1 MLAGLT
7 FTQLAVA
14 LAATLAASFVRGLAG
29 FGMAILLVPV
39 LGLAVAPSAAVVV
52 SNWLGVLIGL
62 FGIRAIARASERSA
76 FVIAGFAVLATPL
89 GVWLLMLTPPEL
101 ARLLIAM
108 IALGAFGL
116 ILLPKKPADHVHHPG
131 ITSATGIASGV
142 LTGFA
147 GMPGPPVVP
156 YYLARH
162 IAPELARA
170 SMMTVFLATSL
181 AGVGAALVL
190 GLASWRDLWLAA
202 LLFPVVVLGNW
213 LGHKAF
219 GRIGDAAWR
228 SFTAVVLGI
237 SALAAIWRLL
247 QG

>member
-1 MLAGLT
+1 MLLDLT
-7 FTQLAVA
+7 LAQLAIA

-39 LGLAVAPSAAVVV
+39 LGLAVAPAAAVVV
-52 SNWLGVLIGL
+52 SNWLMLLIGL
-62 FGIRAIARASERSA
+62 VGIRTVVRASEPSA
-76 FVIAGFAVLATPL
+76 FVISGFAVLATPL
-89 GVWLLMLTPPEL
+89 GVWLLMLTDPEL
-101 ARLLIAM
+101 ARLLIAL

-116 ILLPKKPADHVHHPG
+116 MLLPKKPAGHIHGPG
-131 ITSATGIASGV
+131 LTGATGIASGV

-156 YYLARH
+156 YYLGRQ

-170 SMMTVFLATSL
+170 SMMTIFLATAL
-181 AGVGAALVL
+181 AGIGAALLL
-190 GLASWRDLWLAA
+190 GLATWRELWLAA
-202 LLFPVVVLGNW
+202 LLFPVTLLGNW

-219 GRIGDAAWR
+219 GRIGDSAWR
-228 SFTAVVLGI
+228 GFTGAVLGV
-237 SALAAIWRLL
+237 SALAAVWRLL

>member
-1 MLAGLT
+1 MLLGLT
-7 FTQLAVA
+7 LAQLAVA

-52 SNWLGVLIGL
+52 SNWLMLMIGL
-62 FGIRAIARASERSA
+62 VGVPAVFAASERSA
-76 FVIAGFAVLATPL
+76 FVISGFAVAATPL
-89 GVWLLMLTPPEL
+89 GVWLLMVTDPEL
-101 ARLLIAM
+101 ARLLIAL
-108 IALGAFGL
+108 IALGAFAL
-116 ILLPKKPADHVHHPG
+116 MLLPKKPAGHVHG
-131 ITSATGIASGV
+131 AGLTGASGIAAGV

-156 YYLARH
+156 YYLGRQ

-170 SMMTVFLATSL
+170 SMMTVFLATAL

-190 GLASWRDLWLAA
+190 GLANWRELWLAA

-219 GRIGDAAWR
+219 GRIGESAWR
-228 SFTAVVLGI
+228 GFTGAVLGI
-237 SALAAIWRLL
+237 SALAAGWRLL

>member
-1 MLAGLT
+1 MILGLT
-7 FTQLAVA
+7 LPAFVLA
-14 LAATLAASFVRGLAG
+14 LTATFAASFVRGLAG

-39 LGLAVAPSAAVVV
+39 LGLAVAPGAAVVV
-52 SNWLGVLIGL
+52 SNWLGVMIGL
-62 FGIRAIARASERSA
+62 VGIRAIVGASEPSA
-76 FVIAGFAVLATPL
+76 FVISACAMVATPA
-89 GVWLLMLTPPEL
+89 GVWLLTITDPEL
-101 ARLLIAM
+101 ARLLIAL
-108 IALGAFGL
+108 IALTAFGL

-131 ITSATGIASGV
+131 ITGTTGLLSGV

-156 YYLARH
+156 YYLGRH

-170 SMMTVFLATSL
+170 SMLTIFLATSI
-181 AGVGAALVL
+181 AGVGAALAL

-202 LLFPVVVLGNW
+202 LLFPVTLLGNW

-228 SFTAVVLGI
+228 SFTGAVLGI